1 MSAPDPDRRGD
12 AIKAFHEAIGHAH
25 DGVVA
30 CAVRI
35 EDGQVVDFGV
45 SSKDL
50 PDRVQR
56 VMSEQPRKQ
65 PQRRRA

>member
-1 MSAPDPDRRGD
+1 MTTAPDRRHD
-12 AIKAFHEAIGHAH
+12 ALEAFSKAIGHAH

-45 SSKDL
+45 TSKGL
-50 PDRVQR
+50 PDETERTMREV
-56 VMSEQPRKQ
+56 PRKQ
-65 PQRRRA
+65 MQRRR